1 MNNSTKA
8 LRPCQSVSLSKK
20 TLALISFISV
30 VLPMAVANGQAQ
42 AYETLQVDR
51 GMALNVYPGDRQI
64 NGNPRVSLFAHSL
77 TDQDQQFTRFTN
89 PDGSLRF
96 QNRSTG
102 KCLNAHT
109 LSNGGEL
116 NVWPCNPNDPDQK
129 FDLVNVNMQAQSFQ
143 IRRRGTN
150 LCVDSPTRDRLGRIH
165 LWTCDSSGRNPS
177 QRWTSTNAGPFGP
190 TTTVNPQTNDIL
202 QRARSW
208 VDQGISYNQRG
219 SYQGYRQDC
228 SGFIS
233 MAWRLPTSAVT
244 GTLPQY
250 SITLGS
256 KNDLRPGD
264 AINNRQAGN
273 SGHVVMFVRWV
284 DQNRGTFIAYEENGG
299 RGRTVQTQLTLV
311 PYRGQYNIPEYPN
324 HAPWYLERK
333 R

>member
-1 MNNSTKA
+1 
-8 LRPCQSVSLSKK
+8 
-20 TLALISFISV
+20 
-30 VLPMAVANGQAQ
+30 MAFASGQAQ
-42 AYETLQVDR
+42 AYETLQVNG
-51 GMALNVYPGDRQI
+51 GMALNVYPSDRQI
-64 NGNPRVSLFAHSL
+64 NGNPRVSLFPHSI

-96 QNRSTG
+96 QNRSTN

-116 NVWPCNPNDPDQK
+116 NVWPCDPNDADQK

-165 LWTCDSSGRNPS
+165 LWTCDASNRNPS
-177 QRWTSTNAGPFGP
+177 QIWISNNAGGP
-190 TTTVNPQTNDIL
+190 ETNNSDIV
-202 QRARSW
+202 QRAKAW
-208 VDQGISYNQRG
+208 VDQGIRYNQ
-219 SYQGYRQDC
+219 SAWYQGYRQDC

-250 SITLGS
+250 SVTLRS
-256 KNDLRPGD
+256 KNELRPGD

-299 RGRTVQTQLTLV
+299 AGRTVQKTLTLV
-311 PYRGQYNIPEYPN
+311 PYGNQFNIPEYPG
-324 HAPWYLERK
+324 HAPWFLERK